1 MLLVIL
7 TDSPEHPIR
16 YFCFMLLPQVL
27 ICPVGLLSPF
37 SSESRTVLFHKIYQ
51 PLLIINFAAPTSFDI
66 A

>member
-37 SSESRTVLFHKIYQ
+37 SSGILYNQGERNTIFSNQ
-51 PLLIINFAAPTSFDI
+51 
-66 A
+66 